1 MNHIERVESMKE
13 INSLVE
19 KLNSYRDAYYN
30 YNQSLVED
38 SKYDELFDRLKKL
51 EQETGYILFNSP
63 TQTVG
68 YEVQSKLNKVKHDHP
83 MLSLDKTK
91 EVEDI
96 IKFANRHSLI
106 GMLKMDGLTCSIHYD
121 ENGNYVSAE
130 TRGNGEVGEDITLNA
145 MCIQN
150 LPKKIPSKGKPYV
163 IDGEVI
169 IDKRKFEEINA
180 ELPEDEQY
188 AHCRNLASGTIRQLD
203 TKVTA
208 EREPKFVAWRVIE
221 GEDINSFQ
229 DALYNAEHMGF
240 EVVPFCYIPDIISSA
255 ELEESIFRLKNLADD
270 LYYPIDGL
278 VFSYNDIKYGLDQGM
293 TGHHPNH
300 SIAFKFGDDTYE
312 TVLRDIEW
320 STSRT
325 GQVNPVAVFDMVDLD
340 GAETTRATLHNV
352 SVMKNLELGIGDT
365 ITVYR
370 ANQVIPKVDDN
381 LTRSNT
387 YVYPDVC
394 PSCGEK
400 LEIRKDGIAEVLF
413 CVNDDC
419 PAKILSKFVH
429 FVSKHGMNIDG
440 LSESTLEKLIDRGY
454 ITKYADLYHLEDC
467 AKQIQGMDGFGKKSY
482 EKLIKSIEKSR
493 EVKLENLLVALGIP
507 LIGRTAS
514 KTISKYFKGDWN
526 KFIEA
531 VTSGMDFTELEDFGD
546 SMNQSLYDFADQL
559 NHHYSEQ
566 LYYKLFDE
574 LEFIEEEEPTVVE
587 NDFIN
592 GKTFCVTGKFET
604 MKRSDIEKIIT
615 DRGGKLSGSVS
626 KKTDYLLTNESDSG
640 SSKAKKAKE
649 LGTPIMSES
658 EFIAKV
664 FVEET
669 KSFVNWG

>member
-1 MNHIERVESMKE
+1 MRKE
-13 INSLVE
+13 IDYLVE
-19 KLNSYRDAYYN
+19 ILNKYRDAYYN
-30 YNQSLVED
+30 HNQSLVED
-38 SKYDELFDRLKKL
+38 SKYDELFDKLVKL
-51 EQETGYILFNSP
+51 EKETGYILLNSP

-68 YEVQSKLNKVKHDHP
+68 FEVQSKLNKVKHDHP
-83 MLSLDKTK
+83 MLSLGKIK
-91 EVEDI
+91 QVEDI
-96 IKFANRHSLI
+96 IKFAS
-106 GMLKMDGLTCSIHYD
+106 GKSMVAMLKMDGLTCSIHYD

-130 TRGNGEVGEDITLNA
+130 TRGNGEIGEDVTLNA
-145 MCIQN
+145 KYIKN
-150 LPKKIPSKGKPYV
+150 LPKKINNDGVPYI

-169 IDKRKFEEINA
+169 IDKETFNNINA
-180 ELPEDEQY
+180 DLPENEQY
-188 AHCRNLASGTIRQLD
+188 SHVRNLASGTIRQLN
-203 TKVTA
+203 TEITA
-208 EREPKFVAWRVIE
+208 QRNPKFIAWRVIAGDE
-221 GEDINSFQ
+221 SNYFTERLDW
-229 DALYNAEHMGF
+229 ALDLGF
-240 EVVPFCYIPDIISSA
+240 EVVPNFFIEADITA
-255 ELEESIFRLKNLADD
+255 DKLENDIERLKDIAESKN
-270 LYYPIDGL
+270 YPIDGL
-278 VFSYNDIKYGLDQGM
+278 VFTYEDIEYGESKGM

-300 SIAFKFGDDTYE
+300 SIAFKFGDDAYE

-365 ITVYR
+365 ITIYR

-400 LEIRKDGIAEVLF
+400 LELRKDGIAEVLF

-429 FVSKHGMNIDG
+429 FVSKYGMNIDG

-574 LEFIEEEEPTVVE
+574 LEFIEEEELTIVE